1 MKKVI
6 IIVLVLIAIIVGAI
20 VLILN
25 NRQSLEN
32 KILNEAGNG
41 AKPIAASEG
50 FAGGTGSLEDPY
62 QISNINE
69 LQYMSDLFNA
79 NKTSKEENEKYAK
92 SYYVLTN
99 DITLNSDEEMAK
111 INDKAPTYRWDAIG
125 TAKGIDTYYFS
136 GVLDGQN
143 HTISGLYN
151 YVYKGDSAK
160 DTNYLGLFSQIVD
173 AEIKNLNIKNSYFV
187 VEKGALAT
195 GSLAGFASNSKI
207 SNINIIN
214 TYLNT
219 TSCSTG
225 GLIGRTVRGASITNV
240 QTAGTINC
248 KASRAAG
255 LIASVSDGGTIDNC
269 INNINITVTDETHMS
284 GSASGIIDA
293 LGDNSKKSLKIT
305 NCTNNGE
312 IKGQAGDVSG
322 VLGDITKDDEVLTI
336 ENCKNT
342 AKIENTG
349 AASGIIH
356 KIYTSNS
363 LKDSLTKTLTINN
376 VENSG
381 EIKSKQNVGGI
392 IAEISG
398 KDNTNVEIK
407 NATNNGNLE
416 AQIVGGILSNLSL
429 QNKANVLIENCTN
442 TGSLKC
448 TEYYLG
454 GIVGRLNYTPNDITD
469 KTLTIKNCTNNGEIN
484 AGSVRT
490 LGGIFGIYETANN
503 TKNIITIESCTNN
516 ANINGETPTWMA
528 GIACYVQ
535 DKDADVTLNI
545 KSCTNNG
552 QFNFNVTSHEN
563 QDPEKEKGTAWK
575 NYAGGIAAIVC
586 KKTNIEN
593 NTNNGNLNE
602 AGINFEGVKFDNN
615 YCYQAE

>member
-6 IIVLVLIAIIVGAI
+6 IIVLILIAIIVGAV
-20 VLILN
+20 VLVLN

-41 AKPIAASEG
+41 AKPIEASTS

-92 SYYVLTN
+92 AYYVLTN
-99 DITLNSDEEMAK
+99 DITLNSDEEMEK

-136 GVLDGQN
+136 GVFDGQN

-151 YVYKGDSAK
+151 YIYKGDSEKA
-160 DTNYLGLFSQIVD
+160 TNYLGLFAQVSDGEV
-173 AEIKNLNIKNSYFV
+173 KNLNLKNSYFV
-187 VEKGALAT
+187 VEKEALAA
-195 GSLAGFASNSKI
+195 GSLAGFASNSVFN
-207 SNINIIN
+207 NINIIN

-219 TSCSTG
+219 NSCSTG
-225 GLIGRTVRGASITNV
+225 GLVGRTVRGVTITNV
-240 QTAGTINC
+240 QTSGSINS
-248 KASRAAG
+248 KSSRAG
-255 LIASVSDGGTIDNC
+255 GIASSLSDGGTIDNC
-269 INNINITVTDETHMS
+269 INNININVTDETNMFA
-284 GSASGIIDA
+284 SASGIIDA
-293 LGDNSKKSLKIT
+293 LGDNSKKALKIT

-312 IKGQAGDVSG
+312 IKGQNGDVSG
-322 VLGDITKDDEVLTI
+322 VLGDLYKDDEVVTI
-336 ENCKNT
+336 DNCKNT

-356 KIYTSNS
+356 KIYTTNS
-363 LKDSLTKTLTINN
+363 LNDSLSKTLSITN

-392 IAEISG
+392 VAEISS
-398 KDNTNVEIK
+398 KDNTTVEIK
-407 NATNNGNLE
+407 NATNNGALE
-416 AQIVGGILSNLSL
+416 AQIVGGILSNSSL
-429 QNKANVLIENCTN
+429 QNKGNILIENCTN
-442 TGSLKC
+442 SGSLRC

-454 GIVGRLNYTPNDITD
+454 GIVGRLNYTPSDITD
-469 KTLTIKNCTNNGEIN
+469 KTLTIKNCTNNGEIK
-484 AGSVRT
+484 AGSVRA

-563 QDPEKEKGTAWK
+563 QDSEKEKGTAWN
-575 NYAGGIAAIVC
+575 NYAGGIAALVC
-586 KKTNIEN
+586 KKINIEN

-602 AGINFEGVKFDNN
+602 AGINFGGVKFDNN